1 MDDLE
6 KLCNDIDMPEEVNE
20 LLKGVVLGLSENE
33 ENGFLADFCDKVG
46 YKAATEKLPKLF
58 PDDERGLKK
67 LKLLLSAALKT
78 RALYEKNHIDDKIF
92 VDTMKCFSRFV
103 REHKAAFGS
112 YGFDRD
118 FWVGRQLSLC
128 LFRLGEL
135 EYESGEWEGKKLLS
149 VHIPSDADLSPEKVD
164 VSLSFARKFFASHF
178 PEYAD
183 AKFACYSWLLSPA
196 LEKLLPENSKIIQFR
211 RRFEILEVNENA
223 DGYKLWVYKTTTL
236 PPEEFPENTSLQR
249 NMKKYILNGGKIGE
263 ALGIIR

>member
-1 MDDLE
+1 M
-6 KLCNDIDMPEEVNE
+6 
-20 LLKGVVLGLSENE
+20 
-33 ENGFLADFCDKVG
+33 
-46 YKAATEKLPKLF
+46 
-58 PDDERGLKK
+58 
-67 LKLLLSAALKT
+67 
-78 RALYEKNHIDDKIF
+78 LYEKNHIDDKIF

-103 REHKAAFGS
+103 REHKAALGS

-118 FWVGRQLSLC
+118 FWVGRELSLC

-149 VHIPSDADLSPEKVD
+149 IHIPSDADLSPEKITT
-164 VSLSFARKFFASHF
+164 SLSFAKEFFDSHY
-178 PEYAD
+178 PEYAG

-223 DGYKLWVYKTTTL
+223 DSYKLWVYKTTAL
-236 PPEEFPENTSLQR
+236 PPEKFPENTSLQR
-249 NMKKYILNGGKIGE
+249 NMKRYILNGGKIGE